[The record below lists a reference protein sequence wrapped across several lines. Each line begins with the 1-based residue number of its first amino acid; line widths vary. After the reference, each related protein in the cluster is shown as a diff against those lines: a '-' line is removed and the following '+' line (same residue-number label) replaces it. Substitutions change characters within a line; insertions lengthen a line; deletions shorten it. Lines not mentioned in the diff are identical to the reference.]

1 MAVGVSAG
9 RSGEGG
15 RRLPPG
21 KQWAMVLEWHK
32 WHHHVINV
40 KYVNMYC
47 TIVYTCAT
55 LKLGLIYHNI
65 INIILYVTLLLLL

>member
-1 MAVGVSAG
+1 MHLLHICNYVTQFNYGAASWDTMAVGVSAG

-32 WHHHVINV
+32 WRHNVIN
-40 KYVNMYC
+40 VNMYC

-55 LKLGLIYHNI
+55 L
-65 INIILYVTLLLLL
+65 